1 MNPSKFIYSE
11 RVFNGLRHTHDFIPI
26 KKLTS
31 KFAKLNDPTAC
42 YYSSFL
48 FAEDI
53 LKYIKQTRSVSGYPG
68 KCFTKFIRWDID
80 RDESEIQQDN
90 IKKAQSD
97 ARKLV
102 EGLRT
107 LNIEDKHVRCY
118 FTGKKGFNIEVPSKL
133 FDIEPSENLNDVVKS
148 IALKIAEGVEVDTKI
163 YDKVRLYRIPNSIH
177 EGTSLYK
184 IPLTVDELF
193 SLTEVD
199 IIDLA
204 GDSKAF
210 PKSFKLDS
218 VEPQDN
224 LKALYLDAKENLTKP
239 SPASAPIGLSSLPP
253 NTKLCFWKILNEG
266 VDKTNPGRH
275 VCALRLSKYLKQ
287 DLRLSDD
294 ICLSILQQWD
304 LKNRPPLQSE
314 GKFREREIQ
323 RYIADASKYDWGCR
337 DEILSSYCDQKCF
350 IYRRKD
356 RNETEI
362 FTPGIPLS
370 EFVKM
375 EFPERERIIDGLLH
389 IGGIMFIQGGT
400 GIGKSILCLN
410 LGLNIT
416 TGEPFLGM
424 FNVPKQRPVLYIQEQ
439 VWNETVQTRARVI
452 ASELDAHNFIIKNK
466 PGIKIDRPRG
476 EKYLR
481 WLIQHHEPE
490 VVIIDTFSDIH
501 NQPENDN
508 DKMKILMDVFDEINL
523 GRNDK
528 IAWIFI
534 HHTGKPTE
542 WDRQKGAYR
551 GRGASIVPD
560 RTNTTINMVPFNTRL
575 WEKGFKLF
583 KLEFSKIR
591 DFPPRDPITISLN
604 PETLWFEYHKTIE
617 GPKVSVEDATETLRE
632 IGEPVNK
639 ETLKAKLGQRF
650 ECTRPTALSAITR
663 AIEGNLI
670 DEKKRGREKILSLPE
685 WKERKLS

>member
-1 MNPSKFIYSE
+1 MSLSRYIYSE

-31 KFAKLNDPTAC
+31 KFAKLNDSAAC

-48 FAEDI
+48 FTEDI
-53 LKYIKQTRSVSGYPG
+53 LNYIKETGSESGYPG

-80 RDESEIQQDN
+80 RNESEIQQDN

-102 EGLRT
+102 ERLRT
-107 LNIEDKHVRCY
+107 LNIEDKYVRCY
-118 FTGKKGFNIEVPSKL
+118 FTGKKGFNIEVPSRL
-133 FDIEPSENLNDVVKS
+133 FDIEPSENLNEIVKS
-148 IALKIAEGVEVDTKI
+148 IALRIAEGVEVDTKI

-193 SLTEVD
+193 SLDEVN

-204 GDSKAF
+204 TNSKPF

-224 LKALYLDAKENLTKP
+224 LKALYLEAKENLNKP
-239 SPASAPIGLSSLPP
+239 STPPGSIDLSSPPP
-253 NTKLCFWKILNEG
+253 NTKLCYWRILNEG

-275 VCALRLSKYLKQ
+275 VSALRLVKFLKL
-287 DLRLSDD
+287 DMHYPDD
-294 ICLSILQQWD
+294 ICFVMLQQWD

-314 GKFREREIQ
+314 GQFKEKDILNFVSN
-323 RYIADASKYDWGCR
+323 ATKYNFGCN
-337 DEILSSYCDQKCF
+337 DPLLASYCDEKCF
-350 IYRRKD
+350 IYKRRDEKGD
-356 RNETEI
+356 EVFR
-362 FTPGIPLS
+362 PGIPLS
-370 EFVKM
+370 EFVQM
-375 EFPERERIIDGLLH
+375 DFPERERVIDGLLH
-389 IGGIMFIQGGT
+389 IGGTMFIQGGT

-410 LGLNIT
+410 LGLNIVM
-416 TGEPFLGM
+416 GEPFLGL
-424 FNVPKQRPVLYIQEQ
+424 FNVPKQRTVLYIQEQ
-439 VWNETVQTRARVI
+439 VWNETVQDRAKLV
-452 ASELDAHNFIIKNK
+452 ASELDAMNFIILNK
-466 PGIKIDRPRG
+466 PGIKIDRARG
-476 EKYLR
+476 QKYLK
-481 WLIQHHEPE
+481 WLIKHHEPE
-490 VVIIDTFSDIH
+490 VVIVDTFSDIH

-508 DKMKILMDVFDEINL
+508 DRMKELMDRFDEINIE
-523 GRNDK
+523 RNDK

-560 RTNTTINMVPFNTRL
+560 RTNTTINMVPFNTHL

-591 DFPPRDPITISLN
+591 DFPPQDFITISLN
-604 PETLWFEYHKTIE
+604 PETLWFEYHKTVE
-617 GPKVSVEDATETLRE
+617 GPKVSIEDAVETLRE
-632 IGEPVNK
+632 IGQPVNK
-639 ETLKAKLGQRF
+639 ETLKAKIGERF
-650 ECTRPTALSAITR
+650 ECTRPTALGAITK
-663 AIEGNLI
+663 AIDAQLI
-670 DEKKRGREKILSLPE
+670 REKKRGREKVLSLPE
-685 WKERKLS
+685 WKDGGLF